1 MEFGIDVM
9 QRKKK
14 KKTEAIETKFTVCKQ
29 TQTGETILGVRADA
43 SIHSHGLIVE
53 PESA

>member
-1 MEFGIDVM
+1 M
-9 QRKKK
+9 QRTDMR
-14 KKTEAIETKFTVCKQ
+14 KTEAIETKFTVCKQ
-29 TQTGETILGVRADA
+29 TQTSETILSVRADA